1 MTHARP
7 FMLVAGL
14 MALVLHMGMGAIS
27 AQAVRLVG
35 AGATFPGPLYA
46 KWAHVY
52 AAERGVSINY
62 QPVGSGEG
70 IRLFVAQAADFG
82 ATDALPTRDQLAR
95 ATGQVVFLPMVG
107 GAVVPVYAVP
117 DVGHGLAFT
126 GAVLAD
132 IFLGKIKRWD
142 DKRLVELNPQA
153 KLPDAPIVVVHRSD
167 DSGTTAIWTNYL
179 NKVSGEWKDR
189 VGEGSTVPWPVGR
202 EARGNQGV
210 VDLMR
215 RTENSLGYV
224 ELAFAFG
231 NRMTFGS
238 VRNKAGQLVAAS
250 LSSTTKALEAALPLI
265 PDDYLTFIT
274 NPDAGFAYP
283 IAGFTYLMVY
293 ADQADSDK
301 GRALVQFLWWAT
313 HEGQK
318 YALPFLYAPLPRPLV
333 GKVER
338 TLKALT
344 VNGQPALP

>member
-1 MTHARP
+1 MLLVG
-7 FMLVAGL
+7 LVA
-14 MALVLHMGMGAIS
+14 LVFHMGLGAIS
-27 AQAVRLVG
+27 AQSVTLVG

-46 KWAHVY
+46 KWAQVY
-52 AAERGVSINY
+52 AAERGVRINY

-70 IRLFVAQAADFG
+70 MRLFAGQAADFG
-82 ATDALPTRDQLAR
+82 ATDALPTREQLAH
-95 ATGQVVFLPMVG
+95 ATGQVLFLPMVG

-117 DVGHGLAFT
+117 NLGHGLAFT

-132 IFLGKIKRWD
+132 IFLGKINRWD
-142 DKRLVELNPQA
+142 DKRLVDLNPQA

-179 NKVSGEWKDR
+179 SKVSGEWKEH

-202 EARGNQGV
+202 EARGSQGM
-210 VDLMR
+210 VDLLR

-224 ELAFAFG
+224 ELAYAFG

-250 LSSTTKALEAALPLI
+250 LSSTTKALEAALPII
-265 PDDYLTFIT
+265 PDDYLTYIT

-283 IAGFTYLMVY
+283 IAGFTYLLVY
-293 ADQADSDK
+293 ADQADSEK
-301 GRALVQFLWWAT
+301 GRALAQFLWWAT

-318 YALPFLYAPLPRPLV
+318 YGFPFLYAPLPPLLV
-333 GKVER
+333 SKVER
-338 TLKALT
+338 TLKSLT